1 MFENIVG
8 HPTTTRL
15 LEEEVQSGRFPR
27 AALITGPAY
36 SGKLSI
42 ALELARVLA
51 CSAGGVWGCGCDHC
65 RRHRDLSYPYLVLMG
80 GRYFALEIG
89 AAVDLL
95 RRSRTP
101 PAYFFFVRA
110 VRKLTLRYE
119 RLLWEGEEARLRP
132 AEGAVTA
139 LNELMEELTPEIEG
153 ATLARQSGKIEEQAR
168 KLVATI
174 KTDNVP
180 ISQIRNV
187 ERWLHLSAPE
197 GRKVVIIEQAE
208 GLGESSRN
216 ALLRLLEEPP
226 AGAHVILLS
235 RRPEALIATV
245 RSRLREYRLRERSAA
260 QEREVLRRVFRREEE
275 GFDSLRGYFL
285 TWNDLGQ
292 ERLQQQAERFLDAVT
307 APAPEPRGPRAEE
320 QAWVAGPAG
329 GYAHAAGLPE
339 PVEREV
345 LLAFLEELAAALR
358 VRLRRAGQVHLL
370 RAWSSEIDQ
379 SAARVTELRIQPRHA
394 LQSLGSTM
402 RAAARAGGAPA

>member
-15 LEEEVQSGRFPR
+15 LEEEVRSGRLPR

-51 CSAGGVWGCGCDHC
+51 CSAGGAWGCGCDHC

-80 GRYFALEIG
+80 SRYFALEIG

-95 RRSRTP
+95 RRSRTTA
-101 PAYFFFVRA
+101 AYFFFVRA

-119 RLLWEGEEARLRP
+119 RLLWEGDEARLRP

-139 LNELMEELTPEIEG
+139 LNELMEELTPETEG
-153 ATLARQSGKIEEQAR
+153 ATLKRQSGKIEEQAR

-197 GRKVVIIEQAE
+197 GGKVVIIEQAE

-235 RRPEALIATV
+235 RRPGGV
-245 RSRLREYRLRERSAA
+245 DRDR
-260 QEREVLRRVFRREEE
+260 
-275 GFDSLRGYFL
+275 
-285 TWNDLGQ
+285 
-292 ERLQQQAERFLDAVT
+292 
-307 APAPEPRGPRAEE
+307 P
-320 QAWVAGPAG
+320 VA
-329 GYAHAAGLPE
+329 
-339 PVEREV
+339 
-345 LLAFLEELAAALR
+345 
-358 VRLRRAGQVHLL
+358 
-370 RAWSSEIDQ
+370 
-379 SAARVTELRIQPRHA
+379 AARVPV
-394 LQSLGSTM
+394 
-402 RAAARAGGAPA
+402 ARAQRGTGTGGAAPGVAS